1 MAGKGTLV
9 VQLYT
14 ARRAIPIMGAA
25 VTVSRKVDE
34 GTELIAFR
42 STNQNGIT
50 EPIEIVT
57 PDISESLSPNG
68 QPAESGSL
76 QGGINNAEETEREGT
91 GQEGSQVFGSEKPFT
106 VVDIQIDHPQYY
118 SVLIENA
125 QIFPDQESRQRLQ
138 LIPLPE
144 FMSSSDNIII
154 NVTPQNL

>member
-25 VTVSRKVDE
+25 VTVSKKVDE
-34 GTELIAFR
+34 DTELIAFR

-57 PDISESLSPNG
+57 PDISESLSPGG
-68 QPAESGSL
+68 QPAGNGNV
-76 QGGINNAEETEREGT
+76 QGGMSDAEEAGSGGT
-91 GQEGSQVFGSEKPFT
+91 GQPFT

-138 LIPLPE
+138 LIPLPQ
-144 FMSSSDNIII
+144 FMSGSDNIII

>member
-14 ARRAIPIMGAA
+14 ARRAIPIMGAS
-25 VTVSRKVDE
+25 VTVRKKVDE
-34 GTELIAFR
+34 GTELVAFR
-42 STNQNGIT
+42 STDQNGIT

-57 PDISESLSPNG
+57 PDISESLSPGG
-68 QPAESGSL
+68 QTDDDGESQGSDGESES
-76 QGGINNAEETEREGT
+76 QTEDIR
-91 GQEGSQVFGSEKPFT
+91 SEQPFT

-118 SVLIENA
+118 SVLVENA
-125 QIFPDQESRQRLQ
+125 QIFPEQESRQRLQ

-144 FMSSSDNIII
+144 FMNGSDNIII